1 MTKEQFFL
9 EMENRTKEFEEIQE
23 KLREIS
29 AKNEEYDR
37 LIKRRLEIRDVVE
50 WYQKLTDKTTSY
62 KEFIW
67 AYERYLEYSKEH
79 NLEEIPSFSDK
90 ISFLKKHYRK
100 EELFSVNFN
109 YYPPN
114 LWDNGNVFGGGEVIA
129 VFIEDDFENV
139 LKYFG
144 NKKEKDV
151 YKWEFK
157 YARFLLFYDQVCQT
171 SYAIEFFGNYKEL
184 EKTKE
189 CEEYVNNCDKLIKDL
204 KNNTFSFNLLLWT
217 VFKIYHYFR
226 NKNSEFIV
234 DKSDL
239 VLIDRLITISF
250 KIVKKDL
257 DKITIKESKILDE
270 NEKDF
275 IFSLSQ
281 LLCLDLLH
289 TINIGFPDYYD
300 TCIMFLGCGL
310 HIPAG
315 CSDLYASMKSF
326 EGYVNGITNYDYWL
340 DWLEPDGGPEVFEK
354 MNIKHDYKDVL
365 TDNEL
370 I

>member
-9 EMENRTKEFEEIQE
+9 EMENRTKELERIQE
-23 KLREIS
+23 KLREIRAQGDLS
-29 AKNEEYDR
+29 ENEEYDR
-37 LIKRRLEIRDVVE
+37 LRKRQHEIHDVVE
-50 WYQKLTDKTTSY
+50 WYQKLTDETTSY

-79 NLEEIPSFSDK
+79 NLEEIPSLNDK
-90 ISFLKKHYRK
+90 ISFLEKHYRK
-100 EELFSVNFN
+100 EELFSVSFN

-114 LWDNGNVFGGGEVIA
+114 LWDIENGFGGEVIDY
-129 VFIEDDFENV
+129 IEDDFENV

-151 YKWEFK
+151 YKWELD
-157 YARFLLFYDQVCQT
+157 YATFLLFYDQVCQT

-204 KNNTFSFNLLLWT
+204 NNNTFSFNLLLWT
-217 VFKIYHYFR
+217 VFKIYHYLR
-226 NKNSEFIV
+226 DKNSEFIV
-234 DKSDL
+234 NKSDL
-239 VLIDRLITISF
+239 VLIDRLITLSL
-250 KIVKKDL
+250 KTVRKDWN
-257 DKITIKESKILDE
+257 KRTIKENKTLDE
-270 NEKDF
+270 DEKYF

-289 TINIGFPDYYD
+289 TIYNGFPDYYD
-300 TCIMFLGCGL
+300 TCIMFLGYGL

-315 CSDLYASMKSF
+315 CSDLDASMKSF
-326 EGYVNGITNYDYWL
+326 ERYVNGITNYDYWL
-340 DWLEPDGGPEVFEK
+340 ELDGPEVFEK
-354 MNIKHDYKDVL
+354 MNIKHDYKEVL
-365 TDNEL
+365 IDNEL

>member
-9 EMENRTKEFEEIQE
+9 EMENRTKELEKIQE
-23 KLREIS
+23 KLREIRAQGDLS
-29 AKNEEYDR
+29 ENEEYDYLR
-37 LIKRRLEIRDVVE
+37 KRQHEIHDVVE
-50 WYQKLTDKTTSY
+50 WYQKLTDETTSY

-79 NLEEIPSFSDK
+79 NLEEIPYFNDK

-114 LWDNGNVFGGGEVIA
+114 LWDIENGFGDEVIDN
-129 VFIEDDFENV
+129 IEDDFDNV

-151 YKWEFK
+151 YKWELD
-157 YARFLLFYDQVCQT
+157 YATFLLFYDQVCQT
-171 SYAIEFFGNYKEL
+171 SYAIEFFDNYKEL

-204 KNNTFSFNLLLWT
+204 NNNTFSFNLLLWT
-217 VFKIYHYFR
+217 VFKIYHYLR
-226 NKNSEFIV
+226 DKNSEFMV
-234 DKSDL
+234 NKSDL
-239 VLIDRLITISF
+239 VLIDRLITLSLKTVQIDWG
-250 KIVKKDL
+250 KR
-257 DKITIKESKILDE
+257 TIKENKTLDE
-270 NEKDF
+270 HEKYF

-289 TINIGFPDYYD
+289 TIYNGFPDYYD
-300 TCIMFLGCGL
+300 TCIMFLGYGL

-315 CSDLYASMKSF
+315 CSDLDASMKSF
-326 EGYVNGITNYDYWL
+326 ERYVNGITNYDYWL
-340 DWLEPDGGPEVFEK
+340 ELDGPEVFEK
-354 MNIKHDYKDVL
+354 MNIKDDYKEVL

>member
-9 EMENRTKEFEEIQE
+9 EMENRTKELEKIQE
-23 KLREIS
+23 KLREIRAQGDLS
-29 AKNEEYDR
+29 ENEEYDR
-37 LIKRRLEIRDVVE
+37 LRKRQHEIHDVVE
-50 WYQKLTDKTTSY
+50 WYQKLTDETTSY

-67 AYERYLEYSKEH
+67 GYERFLEYSKEH
-79 NLEEIPSFSDK
+79 NLEEIPSLSDK

-100 EELFSVNFN
+100 EELISVNFN

-114 LWDNGNVFGGGEVIA
+114 LWDIENGFGGEVIDY
-129 VFIEDDFENV
+129 IEDDFDNV

-151 YKWEFK
+151 YKWELD
-157 YARFLLFYDQVCQT
+157 YATFLLFYNQVCQT
-171 SYAIEFFGNYKEL
+171 SYAIEFLGNYKEL

-204 KNNTFSFNLLLWT
+204 NNNTFSFNLLLWT
-217 VFKIYHYFR
+217 VFKIYHYLR
-226 NKNSEFIV
+226 DKNSEFMV
-234 DKSDL
+234 NKSDL
-239 VLIDRLITISF
+239 VLIDRPITLSL
-250 KIVKKDL
+250 KIVRKDW
-257 DKITIKESKILDE
+257 DKRTIKENKTLDE
-270 NEKDF
+270 DEKNF

-289 TINIGFPDYYD
+289 TICNGFLDYYD
-300 TCIMFLGCGL
+300 TCIMFLGYGL

-315 CSDLYASMKSF
+315 CSDLDASMKSF
-326 EGYVNGITNYDYWL
+326 ERYVNGITNYDYWL
-340 DWLEPDGGPEVFEK
+340 ELDGPEVFEK
-354 MNIKHDYKDVL
+354 MNINHDYKEVL